1 MAARR
6 QSQTTDEKKCAQI
19 AVESILMWGEAEG
32 VPDLPQE
39 TARAIAADV
48 TYRIRQVLSVS
59 GQFLRH
65 TKRRRLTP
73 DDISRTLK
81 WMDVPPVMGYSGVEP
96 VEWVSMSEVGVHV
109 PHEPSVNLASTALSG
124 DIFHQ
129 PGSPCVR
136 GEWAHVMGHTMVKG
150 ENGEDRVPA
159 PLPLSPEHT
168 QYYQTLFSVIGG
180 SSNTLFK
187 TMCEDVST
195 SPGLGSL
202 VGPIVGGVVRGAE
215 RARQKPIIL
224 RRILLIVRSLLKNP
238 HLHLGPQNY
247 MRELVN
253 VLVYCIVTERK
264 STQDTQMIRSLASNI
279 LLQVVRSEGGC
290 GSVWESVVSGLGSVM
305 GSSSTRPWGQQVGA
319 LTGLMSLGAPALLH
333 ALLPIAHA
341 YHARLTHA
349 TSQPP
354 SHNARDTQDAHQA
367 MGLLLAGLVK
377 IATAFIKSLPNTVDV
392 TLPKGGNIE
401 DCKEFKNSRKEDRST
416 KQHNWYMKKLKEIY
430 KLGEEAFGSA
440 FVVQVPSIYL
450 CLSSDCVPSFLHSSV
465 YRDQAISG
473 QALLNAPPNKKPQKQ
488 HFSPSKLKSKRS
500 EAYAITQVFEDYL
513 PLPDKKLPQIT
524 SVRGCIVRTSTQL
537 KRRVSSIPKVKRHPD
552 QPLLQRYINSRPT
565 GCMPH
570 NIFTR
575 PLHPRLLPCSSMQ
588 YLIL

>member
-1 MAARR
+1 
-6 QSQTTDEKKCAQI
+6 
-19 AVESILMWGEAEG
+19 MWGEAEG
-32 VPDLPQE
+32 VPDIPQE
-39 TARAIAADV
+39 TARSIAADV

-136 GEWAHVMGHTMVKG
+136 GEWAHVQGATMVKG
-150 ENGEDRVPA
+150 EGGEDRVPA

-187 TMCEDVST
+187 NMCSDVAT
-195 SPGLGSL
+195 SPGLGCL

-224 RRILLIVRSLLKNP
+224 RRILLIVRSLLQNP

-264 STQDTQMIRSLASNI
+264 LPQDTQMIRSLASNI
-279 LLQVVRSEGGC
+279 LLQVVRTEGGC
-290 GSVWESVVSGLGSVM
+290 GNVWESVVHGLGSVM

-354 SHNARDTQDAHQA
+354 SHHSRDTQDAHQA

-377 IATAFIKSLPNTVDV
+377 MAKSFIKSLPNSVEV
-392 TLPKGGNIE
+392 TFPKGGNIE
-401 DCKEFKNSRKEDRST
+401 DCKEYKNSRKEDRSS
-416 KQHNWYMKKLKEIY
+416 KQHNWHMKKLKEIY

-450 CLSSDCVPSFLHSSV
+450 CIAHDCVPSFLNSSV

-473 QALLNAPPNKKPQKQ
+473 QALLNAPPNKRPLKQ
-488 HFSPSKLKSKRS
+488 QFSPSKLKSRRTEVYS
-500 EAYAITQVFEDYL
+500 INQVFEEYQ

-524 SVRGCIVRTSTQL
+524 SVRGCVVRTSTQL
-537 KRRVSSIPKVKRHPD
+537 KRRVSSIPKVNRHPD

-565 GCMPH
+565 GSMPH

-575 PLHPRLLPCSSMQ
+575 TLHPRLLPCSSIQ